1 MKIDK
6 VSGTHIPHTPVSTRD
21 TKPETAE
28 PVRQPQSPAVSVNTR
43 MIDQAQS
50 ELSTLPDIDLAKVES
65 VKQALARG
73 ELNLDIKALAGA
85 VMRFHTGHE

>member
-6 VSGTHIPHTPVSTRD
+6 VSGTHIPHTQISPRD
-21 TKPETAE
+21 TKPEAAE
-28 PVRQPQSPAVSVNTR
+28 SVRQPQSPAVSVNTQ

-50 ELSTLPDIDLAKVES
+50 ELSTLPDVDMAKVES

-73 ELNLDIKALAGA
+73 ELNLDITALAGA

>member
-6 VSGTHIPHTPVSTRD
+6 VSGTHIPHAQISHRD
-21 TKPETAE
+21 TQPETTDPA
-28 PVRQPQSPAVSVNTR
+28 RQAQSPAVSVNTR
-43 MIDQAQS
+43 MIDQAQA
-50 ELSTLPDIDLAKVES
+50 ELGTLPDVDMAKVES

-73 ELNLDIKALAGA
+73 ELNLDIEALAGA